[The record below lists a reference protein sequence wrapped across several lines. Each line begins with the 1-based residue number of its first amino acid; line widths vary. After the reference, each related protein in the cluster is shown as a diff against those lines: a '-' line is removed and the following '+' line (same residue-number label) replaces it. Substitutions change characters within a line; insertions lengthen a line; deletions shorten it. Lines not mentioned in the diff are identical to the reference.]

1 MPLDNDM
8 PGGVLIL
15 HGLELVRGKAQPGV
29 DGGMA
34 WVEREGTLGIYSCD
48 IRNSVGSKGGA
59 VHGGE
64 GSFVSIVLCRISGSR
79 AEAPAY
85 SLPFLPFHSYHRVH
99 GVLRF
104 CFARVSG
111 FHVSSSLMYHVWT
124 CA

>member
-8 PGGVLIL
+8 PGGALIL

-34 WVEREGTLGIYSCD
+34 RVEREGTLGIYSCD

-59 VHGGE
+59 VHGDE
-64 GSFVSIVLCRISGSR
+64 GSFVSFVLCRISGSR

-85 SLPFLPFHSYHRVH
+85 SCMQNVMMCVPK
-99 GVLRF
+99 
-104 CFARVSG
+104 AVS
-111 FHVSSSLMYHVWT
+111 
-124 CA
+124 CAGNVRTTAPCL